1 MKYMR
6 WLGILGILAIVA
18 ELLHWSPVLVFVS
31 AALGIIPL
39 AGWIGEATEEI
50 AERIGPKWGGLLNA
64 TLGNAAE
71 LIIVLVAIS
80 AGARDPNLREEMQ
93 VLVKASITGSI
104 IGNLLLVMGFSILLG
119 GLVNKKT
126 QKFDRAQAGV
136 HSTMLILAVIALAVP
151 SMFAG
156 AIDKRDHD
164 AVEWLSLGTASVMIL
179 IYALS
184 VVYAFF
190 SGASTAPL
198 SHTPAPQEHS
208 GLYRSLGILAAATA
222 GIALLSEVLVGSVEH
237 VVAELGWTE
246 FFLGIVIIPIV
257 GNVAEHLV
265 AVQVALKDQMD
276 LSMEISIGSS
286 LQVALFVAPVIVFA
300 SLVMGNP
307 VTLVFNEFEMIA
319 LVAAAL
325 IAALA
330 ALDGESNWLE
340 GAQLL
345 VVYIIVAMAFFFL
358 PMA

>member
-6 WLGILGILAIVA
+6 WLLAFGVVA
-18 ELLHWSPVLVFVS
+18 IAGEFLHWSPVLIFVS
-31 AALGIIPL
+31 SAISIVPL

-71 LIIVLVAIS
+71 LIIVLMAIW
-80 AGARDPNLREEMQ
+80 AGVRNPALREQMQ

-119 GLVNKKT
+119 GLVHKV
-126 QKFDRAQAGV
+126 QKFNRAQAGV
-136 HSTMLILAVIALAVP
+136 HATMLILAVIALAIP
-151 SMFAG
+151 SLFSH
-156 AIDKRDHD
+156 AIDIKNHA
-164 AVEWLSLGTASVMIL
+164 AVEWLSLGTAAVMIL

-184 VVYAFF
+184 VVYAFATNTM
-190 SGASTAPL
+190 SEPL
-198 SHTPAPQEHS
+198 SHKPAPQQHQS
-208 GLYRSLGILAAATA
+208 MRRSLLLLAASTV
-222 GIALLSEVLVGSVEH
+222 GIAILSEVLVGSVEH
-237 VVAELGWTE
+237 VVAQLGWTE
-246 FFLGIVIIPIV
+246 FFLGVVIIPIV

-265 AVQVALKDQMD
+265 AVQVSLKNQMD

-286 LQVALFVAPVIVFA
+286 LQVALFVAPVIVFV
-300 SLVMGNP
+300 SLAMGNP
-307 VTLVFNEFEMIA
+307 VNLVFDVFELIA
-319 LVAAAL
+319 LVAAAF

-345 VVYIIVAMAFFFL
+345 VVYAIVAMAFFFL
-358 PMA
+358 P

>member
-6 WLGILGILAIVA
+6 WLLVLGVIAVIGELAH
-18 ELLHWSPVLVFVS
+18 LSPVLIFVAS
-31 AALGIIPL
+31 ALGIIPL

-80 AGARDPNLREEMQ
+80 AGARNPELREEMQ
-93 VLVKASITGSI
+93 TLVKASITGSI

-119 GLVNKKT
+119 GLKNKI

-136 HSTMLILAVIALAVP
+136 HSTMLILAVIALGVP
-151 SMFAG
+151 SLFSH
-156 AIDKRDHD
+156 AIDVKNHD
-164 AVEWLSLGTASVMIL
+164 AVEWLSLGTAGVMIL

-184 VVYAFF
+184 VVYAFVTNTT
-190 SGASTAPL
+190 AAPL
-198 SHTPAPQEHS
+198 SHKPAPQQHQ
-208 GLYRSLGILAAATA
+208 GMGRSLGVLAASTV
-222 GIALLSEVLVGSVEH
+222 GIAILSEVLVGSVEH
-237 VVAELGWTE
+237 VVAQLGWTE

-286 LQVALFVAPVIVFA
+286 LQVALFVAPVIVFV
-300 SLVMGNP
+300 SLAMGNP
-307 VTLVFNEFEMIA
+307 VTLVFDEFELIA
-319 LVAAAL
+319 LVAAAF

-345 VVYIIVAMAFFFL
+345 VVYVIVAMAFFFL
-358 PMA
+358 PA